1 MSRDISEKLKP
12 KYWGKI
18 CGTTGFFVFMI
29 KDAVEYAGIIEDK
42 KTQACRIKANYLY
55 VKNLFE
61 KMDNYVNYL
70 EKL

>member
-1 MSRDISEKLKP
+1 
-12 KYWGKI
+12 
-18 CGTTGFFVFMI
+18 MI

-42 KTQACRIKANYLY
+42 KTQACRIKSNYLY

-70 EKL
+70 